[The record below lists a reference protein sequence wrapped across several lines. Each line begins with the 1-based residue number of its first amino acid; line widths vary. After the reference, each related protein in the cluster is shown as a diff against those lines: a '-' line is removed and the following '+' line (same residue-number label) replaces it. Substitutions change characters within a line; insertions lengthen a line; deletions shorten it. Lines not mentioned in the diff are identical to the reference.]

1 MTRERG
7 EGGGRAAARRAAGDP
22 GSGAGAASAD
32 SGIAGGTGL
41 LVLVDVGNTNTVL
54 GVYRG
59 DRMVESF
66 RLTTAAERTADEY
79 GALLLPLFQRA
90 GLEPREAEG
99 VVVSSVV
106 PPLDPVLEE
115 LALRFFGRTALFVE
129 PGVKTGMP
137 IRYDN
142 PAEVGADRIVNA
154 LAARELYGAPVVVV
168 DFGTA
173 TTFDV
178 VNPAGEYAGG
188 IICPGIGISAEA
200 LFAHA
205 SRLYRVD
212 IRRPAR
218 LVGRNTAGAM
228 QSGLYFGYVG
238 LVDGILERLA
248 GELPGLRTVVATGGL
263 AELIAGGS
271 TRIERVEPL
280 LTLIGLKLI
289 HDRNR

>member
-1 MTRERG
+1 VSGT
-7 EGGGRAAARRAAGDP
+7 GRAEGETAGE
-22 GSGAGAASAD
+22 
-32 SGIAGGTGL
+32 L
-41 LVLVDVGNTNTVL
+41 LVLIDVGNTNTVL
-54 GVYRG
+54 GVYRA
-59 DRMVESF
+59 DELVESF
-66 RLTTAAERTADEY
+66 RLSTDAERTADEY
-79 GALLLPLFQRA
+79 GSLLLPLFERA
-90 GLEPREAEG
+90 RIEPLEATA

-106 PPLDPVLEE
+106 PPLNATFDR
-115 LALRFFGRTALFVE
+115 LARRFFGQPPLFVE

-154 LAARELYGAPVVVV
+154 LAARELFGSPVIVV

-178 VNPAGEYAGG
+178 VNAAGEYAGG

-212 IRRPAR
+212 IRRPSR

-228 QSGLYFGYVG
+228 QSGLYYGYVG
-238 LVDGILERLA
+238 LVDGILARLA
-248 GELPGLRTVVATGGL
+248 QEMPDLREVIATGGL
-263 AELIAGGS
+263 AELIAEGS
-271 TRIERVEPL
+271 ERITRVEPQ
-280 LTLIGLKLI
+280 LTLIGLKLV
-289 HDRNR
+289 HERNR

>member
-1 MTRERG
+1 MS
-7 EGGGRAAARRAAGDP
+7 AAAHP
-22 GSGAGAASAD
+22 
-32 SGIAGGTGL
+32 L
-41 LVLVDVGNTNTVL
+41 LLLVDVGNTNTVI
-54 GVYRG
+54 GVHRG
-59 DRMVESF
+59 DLLDSL
-66 RLTTAAERTADEY
+66 RLSTDSERTADEY
-79 GALLLPLFQRA
+79 GALLLPLFARLGVDA
-90 GLEPREAEG
+90 ATADA

-106 PPLDPVLEE
+106 PPLNPTLER
-115 LALRFFGRTALFVE
+115 LARRYFGREPLFVE
-129 PGVKTGMP
+129 PGVKTGLP

-178 VNPAGEYAGG
+178 VNASGEYAGG
-188 IICPGIGISAEA
+188 IIAPGITISAEA

-212 IRRPAR
+212 VRKPAQ
-218 LVGRNTAGAM
+218 LVGRNTAAAM
-228 QSGLYFGYVG
+228 QAGIYYGSIG
-238 LVDGILERLA
+238 LVDGIIERLLA
-248 GELPGLRTVVATGGL
+248 EIPGVRTVVATGGQ

-271 TRIERVEPL
+271 AYIREVNPL